1 MVVWLL
7 IIEFIVK
14 IEDKVFWY
22 KAKEVPDFKWVQKD
36 LKVIM
41 KNFTMKIG
49 IKKYQFLIHL
59 MQLKRNEINIKLIV
73 EKIKKKIK

>member
-1 MVVWLL
+1 MV
-7 IIEFIVK
+7 INNRIHSKK

-22 KAKEVPDFKWVQKD
+22 KAKEVPDFKLGSKD

-49 IKKYQFLIHL
+49 IKKYQFLT
-59 MQLKRNEINIKLIV
+59 
-73 EKIKKKIK
+73 